1 VATVRVL
8 YFGGLRDAVG
18 LSEELIV
25 LPAHACTVAD
35 VRALVAG
42 RHRAYAEGA
51 DCVRVA
57 RNEAFADDGEAVVEG
72 DVIALMP
79 PMAGG

>member
-1 VATVRVL
+1 MRTVRVL
-8 YFGGLRDAVG
+8 YFGGLRDAIG
-18 LSEELIV
+18 LSEESMILAADV
-25 LPAHACTVAD
+25 RTVGD
-35 VRALVAG
+35 VRALVAA

-57 RNEAFADDGEAVVEG
+57 RNEAFADDGEAIAEG